1 MRKLQITV
9 SASKDLEA
17 ITDYF
22 LAQSV
27 DAGDRFVKMF
37 GQKSSYLARFPFI
50 GKSYGYL
57 RPNLRGLSLM
67 GYIALYQVS
76 DESIEIIRVVSGYR
90 NLDKLFSDDEE
101 EYPTD

>member
-37 GQKSSYLARFPFI
+37 GQKCSYL
-50 GKSYGYL
+50 
-57 RPNLRGLSLM
+57 GLEGGFKQKVSVIENKLSESL
-67 GYIALYQVS
+67 V
-76 DESIEIIRVVSGYR
+76 
-90 NLDKLFSDDEE
+90 
-101 EYPTD
+101 